1 MAGEAG
7 QSAQSQPTAT
17 QAEPVAPTSTP
28 PAQAPKTQGQKK
40 TRARSRQWIPEWIS
54 YLPPRAIP
62 DDPDFNFKLISDEDL
77 QATLATADTS
87 TQRQIQQDIA
97 FLQTDLMPLFISRDH
112 EAKKQ
117 QVRYLRYQIGYILLA
132 ATATTIGGLQA
143 LTLTSTPTSMPIWA
157 FFETLVAL
165 FVSYLASISGREPPM
180 PLWLANRR
188 RAEQLRREYFRYLMN
203 TTPYDELDAI
213 TRQLTLSMRAAD
225 INRGVYPEEPV

>member
-7 QSAQSQPTAT
+7 KSPDAQPTAT

-28 PAQAPKTQGQKK
+28 PAQAPKTQGQPQGR
-40 TRARSRQWIPEWIS
+40 TPRQRVAEWIS
-54 YLPPRAIP
+54 YLPIKTIP
-62 DDPDFNFKLISDEDL
+62 DDPDFTFKLISDDDL
-77 QATLATADTS
+77 RATLINADAS
-87 TQRQIQQDIA
+87 TQQQIRQDMA
-97 FLQTDLMPLFISRDH
+97 FLDNDLMPLFISRDH

-117 QVRYLRYQIGYILLA
+117 QTRYLRYQIGYIVLA
-132 ATATTIGGLQA
+132 AAATMVGGLQA
-143 LTLTSTPTSMPIWA
+143 LTLTSTPTFMPIWA
-157 FFETLVAL
+157 FIETLIAL

-180 PLWLANRR
+180 PLWMANRR

-203 TTPYDELDAI
+203 TTPYDELDPI